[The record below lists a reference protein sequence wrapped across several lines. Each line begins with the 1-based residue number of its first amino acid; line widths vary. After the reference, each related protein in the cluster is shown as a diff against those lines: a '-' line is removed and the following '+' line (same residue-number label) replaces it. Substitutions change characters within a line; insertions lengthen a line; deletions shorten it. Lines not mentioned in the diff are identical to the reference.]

1 MVKDKKVNVCHSKTK
16 QTYTQRYPNQ
26 IGNIYFNV
34 CAVAVERKIKIK
46 KKLQIKVTKKV
57 IDKLTKQDK
66 SKLKI
71 RKIINRLNNTL
82 QTKALLD
89 KKHQQI
95 RTLSF
100 NQVRLY

>member
-1 MVKDKKVNVCHSKTK
+1 VVKDIKVNVCHRKTI
-16 QTYTQRYPNQ
+16 QTCTQRYPNQ

-34 CAVAVERKIKIK
+34 CAVAVKRKIKIK
-46 KKLQIKVTKKV
+46 TKLQIKVTKKV

-82 QTKALLD
+82 QTKALSD
-89 KKHQQI
+89 RKHQQI